1 MHKYVIINIT
11 YPLERRNE
19 MQSISYKVAL
29 GGIISSLCLLC
40 MFLTGVIPV
49 MYIVLPMI
57 AGILMMIIAIEV
69 DTKWAFLTYLSTS
82 ILSMIIT
89 FDKESALLYI
99 LLFGHYPIIKKYID
113 TIKPRIIRI
122 ITKTTIF
129 NTSILLT
136 AFLTIHLLG
145 MTEFYDE
152 LLKKGPVIV
161 AVILAVMNFICAA
174 YDISLEGIFQNYCR
188 SLKPRLK
195 HY

>member
-1 MHKYVIINIT
+1 
-11 YPLERRNE
+11 

-57 AGILMMIIAIEV
+57 AGILMMIITIEV
-69 DTKWAFLTYLSTS
+69 DTRWDFLTYLSTS
-82 ILSMIIT
+82 LLSLIIT
-89 FDKESALLYI
+89 FDKESALMYI

-113 TIKPRIIRI
+113 AIKPKILRI
-122 ITKTTIF
+122 ITKAVIF
-129 NTSILLT
+129 NFSLLLI
-136 AFLTIHLLG
+136 AFLTIHLFG

-152 LLKKGPVIV
+152 LFQKGKLVIFL
-161 AVILAVMNFICAA
+161 VIAVMNFICVA
-174 YDISLEGIFQNYCR
+174 YDISLEGIFQNYCK
-188 SLKPRLK
+188 SLKPKLK